1 MLQSPA
7 ESSYSFSS
15 FPLYLISFTLSLFD
29 TMQRLTV
36 AGRLLITALVLAAAF
51 FGFRYFGGNDALRK
65 LAPKANTTQ
74 ESDNDT
80 KYQESETMPRADNET
95 AAAAVE
101 ESAASDNGGSSGSS
115 SNNATSNGPRP
126 AFTYTPPA
134 PQNGKLKG
142 VVELGASG
150 FNSFVIRIDDQKRWK
165 LEKAEFGNSLVME
178 NMASDDDIRAGLK
191 SYIGKM
197 LDFGVGGRDIH
208 FVVSSGAIKA
218 EGTQKIIR
226 ALKSLNYV
234 VNTVTP
240 EKEGALGLRSVLPA
254 DYEDNSYVVDIGS
267 GNTKIS
273 WKEGGTTKALETYG
287 AKYYQNNTSDE
298 TVAAEVKAKAKQI
311 PADNRKTCFIIGG
324 VPFELAKA
332 VRKNKERYTT
342 LDAPSAYK
350 LDEAKSKAGLNI
362 YRAIAEATGTTQF
375 VFDWDAN
382 FTIGYL
388 LTLK

>member
-1 MLQSPA
+1 
-7 ESSYSFSS
+7 
-15 FPLYLISFTLSLFD
+15 
-29 TMQRLTV
+29 MQRLTV
-36 AGRLLITALVLAAAF
+36 AGRLLITALILAAIF
-51 FGFRYFGGNDALRK
+51 FGFRYFGGNEALRK
-65 LAPKANTTQ
+65 IAPKSEDKGYT
-74 ESDNDT
+74 
-80 KYQESETMPRADNET
+80 ESETMPRTSDEATPASTD
-95 AAAAVE
+95 
-101 ESAASDNGGSSGSS
+101 ESTASDTKSSDEATSSGARRS
-115 SNNATSNGPRP
+115 
-126 AFTYTPPA
+126 FTYTPPA

-150 FNSFVIRIDDQKRWK
+150 FNSFIIRVDDQKNWK
-165 LEKAEFGNSLVME
+165 LEKAEFGNSLVIE

-208 FVVSSGAIKA
+208 FVVSSGAVKA

-240 EKEGALGLRSVLPA
+240 EQEGSLGLRSVLPA
-254 DYEDNSYVVDIGS
+254 DYADNSFVVDIGS

-273 WKEGGTTKALETYG
+273 WKEGGSTKALETYG
-287 AKYYQNNTSDE
+287 AKYYQNSTSDE
-298 TVAAEVKAKAKQI
+298 TVATEVAAKARQI
-311 PADNRKTCFIIGG
+311 PADHRKTCFIIGG

-332 VRKNKERYTT
+332 VRNGKERYTV

-350 LDEAKSKAGLNI
+350 LDNAKSKAGLNI
-362 YRAIAEATGTTQF
+362 YKAIADATGCDQF